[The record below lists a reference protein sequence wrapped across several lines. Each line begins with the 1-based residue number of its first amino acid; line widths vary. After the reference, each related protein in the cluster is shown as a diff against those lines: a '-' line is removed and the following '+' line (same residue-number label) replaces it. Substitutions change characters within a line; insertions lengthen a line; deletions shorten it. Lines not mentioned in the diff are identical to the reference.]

1 MSWWY
6 GAPSGIHKISKMTLR
21 ILIMEGNDPEG
32 RARQK
37 SRLGRTASENYAGC
51 IRFLAPEV
59 TTDICLPADDD
70 FIVPDLHHIRAY
82 DGVVITGSS
91 LHIWQEK
98 PAAMRQVAMARRV
111 FESGVPFFGSC
122 WGLQVA
128 TVAAGGV
135 VEQNPMGREA
145 GVARAIAVT
154 EAGRAHP
161 LLDGRPPVFD
171 APCIHLDA
179 VTTPA
184 PGTTILAANAISRVQ
199 AAEIR
204 HAGGLFWG
212 VQYHPEFTLSY
223 LSRILLANLPIH
235 VEEGKFASKEQ
246 GEMLCQDLSDLCH
259 DHTLSHIAWRYGI
272 GPELLDRRRRLTEIH
287 NFIEHRVRPYAA
299 LRQAA

>member
-1 MSWWY
+1 
-6 GAPSGIHKISKMTLR
+6 MTLR

-37 SRLGRTASENYAGC
+37 TRLGRTASENYAGC
-51 IRFLAPEV
+51 IRFLAPEA
-59 TTDICLPADDD
+59 TTEICLPADDG
-70 FIVPDLHHIRAY
+70 FILPDPGQIQAY

-91 LHIWQEK
+91 LHIWQQQ
-98 PAAMRQVAMARRV
+98 PAAMRQVEMARRV
-111 FESGVPFFGSC
+111 FEAGVPFFGSC

-135 VEQNPMGREA
+135 VEKNPMGREA

-154 EAGRAHP
+154 EAGRSHP
-161 LLDGRPPVFD
+161 LLAGRPAVFD

-179 VTTPA
+179 VTVPA
-184 PGTTILAANAISRVQ
+184 PGTVILAANAMSRVQ

-204 HAGGLFWG
+204 HAGGVFWG

-223 LSRILLANLPIH
+223 LSRILLANLSIH
-235 VEEGKFASKEQ
+235 VEEGKFSSTEQ
-246 GEMLCQDLSDLCH
+246 GEMFCQELSDLCH

-272 GPELLDRRRRLTEIH
+272 GSELLDRRRRLTEVH
-287 NFIEHRVRPYAA
+287 NFIDHHVRPFAA
-299 LRQAA
+299 ARQAA